1 MSSVTQPFNI
11 FIEKIMPDVLEEH
24 ERKVSIGG
32 KSITSLRFTD
42 DKNAQAEEEQEQESL
57 V

>member
-1 MSSVTQPFNI
+1 MS
-11 FIEKIMPDVLEEH
+11 DVLEEH